1 LTNLVLMIQD
11 AEIDSQLRRILES
24 GAFAASARSAQ
35 FLRFCVEHGR
45 HSEKSQLKETTI
57 AVEVFNRPAD
67 YDPKSDAIVRV
78 HARRVRDKLDLYYR
92 TFGANDPIRIDLP
105 KGGYIPLIALALPYR
120 DACFVGELR
129 AAATAFEPSPLLSQE
144 TEGAQPALAL
154 QQRSR
159 RALWIPVAASLL
171 AIAFISF
178 TLAWVWRGRQAPEPA
193 PLGELSPMDSL
204 PENVSDPAWS
214 PDGKRLA
221 FTGSETPDGK
231 TFVYVKDISGGS
243 PPVRLTQESLTET
256 RPVWS
261 PDGSEIA
268 FTRSIDMWHFEI
280 VRLHL
285 ADGGLKPVGRFLSY
299 WSDEEDHPALDWS
312 PDGRFLVT
320 AEQIAPLTPMRLV
333 RVSVA
338 TGERTPLTSPPVGSS
353 GDIDAKFSPDGQW
366 IAFRRGGLGDL
377 YVVSAKGE
385 PAATA
390 SRLTFDTKG
399 VRGIAWDNR
408 SSAIL
413 FGSQRGQTGGY
424 GIWRVPLAGGTPQP
438 ISPQDFE
445 AVSPAVAPTG
455 TLVLDH
461 RRLVTELVESP
472 LVSRSAE
479 HVLFRSENIDASPE
493 YSPDGNA
500 VAFTSTRSGW
510 DELWLYRSGEPAPK
524 QLTHFQGT
532 GMVFLPSWAPDSKTI
547 VFGLRQGTATN
558 LYCYDTANGLLK
570 KLTATPNR
578 HFSPVFSS
586 DGAYIY
592 FSSND
597 DGSSRIWRI
606 RADGSNRAEPL
617 FLEALVG
624 FVASAD
630 GRWLYFIREGSTLS
644 LLRRSLQDGSTEE
657 IFHTA
662 GRATF
667 LNDLATAN
675 GFVYMAVSR
684 DTKTRA
690 EILKID
696 PDTGTAMVIAHLSKL
711 PPFYESEVPGFT
723 VSSDGSK
730 LLAVH
735 TQFTES
741 RFYTASVAK

>member
-1 LTNLVLMIQD
+1 MIQN
-11 AEIDSQLRRILES
+11 AEVDSQLRRILES

-35 FLRFCVEHGR
+35 FLRFCVEHAR
-45 HSEKSQLKETTI
+45 HGETSQLKETTI
-57 AVEVFNRPAD
+57 AIEVFNRPAD

-105 KGGYIPLIALALPYR
+105 KGGYIPLIALALPNR
-120 DACFVGELR
+120 DTCFSDGKLR
-129 AAATAFEPSPLLSQE
+129 GAAAAFEPQPSLPREMES
-144 TEGAQPALAL
+144 AQPILAL
-154 QQRSR
+154 RRSR
-159 RALWIPVAASLL
+159 RALWTARLV
-171 AIAFISF
+171 AIALMSF
-178 TLAWVWRGRQAPEPA
+178 TLAWIWRGQQVHEPA
-193 PLGELSPMDSL
+193 ALGELSPMDSL

-221 FTGSETPDGK
+221 FTGSQTPDGK
-231 TFVYVKDISGGS
+231 TFVYVKDISGGT
-243 PPVRLTQESLTET
+243 PPIRLTQENLTET

-280 VRLHL
+280 VRLRL
-285 ADGGLKPVGRFLSY
+285 ADGGLKPAGRFLSY
-299 WSDEEDHPALDWS
+299 WPNQEDHPALDWS
-312 PDGRFLVT
+312 PDGRFFLT

-333 RVSVA
+333 LVSVA

-385 PAATA
+385 LSATA

-399 VRGIAWDNR
+399 VRGIAWDTR
-408 SSAIL
+408 SNAIL
-413 FGSQRGQTGGY
+413 FGSQRGQTNGY
-424 GIWRVPLAGGTPQP
+424 GIWKVPLAGGAPQP
-438 ISPQDFE
+438 ISPQDFD
-445 AVSPAVAPTG
+445 AIGPAVASSG

-461 RRLVTELVESP
+461 RRLVTELVESR
-472 LVSRSAE
+472 LVSRDPE
-479 HVLFRSENIDASPE
+479 HILFRSENIDASPE
-493 YSPDGNA
+493 YSPDGTT

-510 DELWLYRSGEPAPK
+510 DELWLFRSGEPAPK

-532 GMVFLPSWAPDSKTI
+532 GMVFLPSWAPDSKRI

-558 LYCYDTANGLLK
+558 LYCFDTANGRLK

-578 HFSPVFSS
+578 NFSPVFSS

-597 DGSSRIWRI
+597 DGSSRVWRI

-617 FLEALVG
+617 FLDALVG

-630 GRWLYFIREGSTLS
+630 GRWLYFVREGSTLS
-644 LLRRSLQDGSTEE
+644 LLRRSLLDGATEE

-667 LNDLATAN
+667 LNDVAAAN
-675 GFVYMAVSR
+675 GFIYMAVSR
-684 DTKTRA
+684 DTKSRA

-696 PDTGTAMVIAHLSKL
+696 PDTGNATVIAHLSNL

-723 VSSDGSK
+723 VSSDGGK
-730 LLAVH
+730 LVAVH
-735 TQFTES
+735 TQLTES

>member
-1 LTNLVLMIQD
+1 
-11 AEIDSQLRRILES
+11 
-24 GAFAASARSAQ
+24 
-35 FLRFCVEHGR
+35 
-45 HSEKSQLKETTI
+45 
-57 AVEVFNRPAD
+57 
-67 YDPKSDAIVRV
+67 
-78 HARRVRDKLDLYYR
+78 
-92 TFGANDPIRIDLP
+92 
-105 KGGYIPLIALALPYR
+105 
-120 DACFVGELR
+120 
-129 AAATAFEPSPLLSQE
+129 
-144 TEGAQPALAL
+144 
-154 QQRSR
+154 
-159 RALWIPVAASLL
+159 
-171 AIAFISF
+171 
-178 TLAWVWRGRQAPEPA
+178 
-193 PLGELSPMDSL
+193 MDSL

-214 PDGKRLA
+214 PGGKRLA
-221 FTGSETPDGK
+221 FTGSLTPDGK

-243 PPVRLTQESLTET
+243 PPVRLTQENLTEF

-285 ADGGLKPVGRFLSY
+285 ADGYLKPVARFLSY
-299 WSDEEDHPALDWS
+299 WSNEEDHPALDWS
-312 PDGRFLVT
+312 PDGRFFVT

-333 RVSVA
+333 LVSVA
-338 TGERTPLTSPPVGSS
+338 TGERTLLTSPPVGSS

-385 PAATA
+385 PSATA

-399 VRGIAWDNR
+399 VRGIAWDDR
-408 SSAIL
+408 SNAIL
-413 FGSQRGQTGGY
+413 FGSQRGQTSGY
-424 GIWRVPLAGGTPQP
+424 GIWKVPLAGGTPQL
-438 ISPQDFE
+438 ISPRDFD
-445 AVSPAVAPTG
+445 AISPAIAPTG
-455 TLVLDH
+455 TLVLNH

-472 LVSRSAE
+472 LVSRAAE
-479 HVLFRSENIDASPE
+479 HVLLPSESIDASPE
-493 YSPDGNA
+493 YSPDGNS

-510 DELWLYRSGEPAPK
+510 DELWLYRSGERAPK

-532 GMVFLPSWAPDSKTI
+532 GIVFLPSWAPDSKTI
-547 VFGLRQGTATN
+547 AFGLRQGTATN
-558 LYCYDTANGLLK
+558 LYLYDTVNGLLK

-586 DGAYIY
+586 DGTYIY

-597 DGSSRIWRI
+597 DGSSRVWRI
-606 RADGSNRAEPL
+606 RADGSDRAEPL

-644 LLRRSLQDGSTEE
+644 LLRRSLQDGSNEE

-667 LNDLATAN
+667 LNDLAVAN
-675 GFVYMAVSR
+675 GSVYMAVSR
-684 DTKTRA
+684 DTKSRA

-696 PDTGTAMVIAHLSKL
+696 PDTGAAMVMAHLSNL
-711 PPFYESEVPGFT
+711 PPFFETEVPGFT
-723 VSSDGSK
+723 VSPDGSK

-735 TQFTES
+735 THFAES
-741 RFYTASVAK
+741 RFYTASVAR

>member
-1 LTNLVLMIQD
+1 MLQD
-11 AEIDSQLRRILES
+11 AEVDSQLRRILES

-35 FLRFCVEHGR
+35 FLRFCVEHAR
-45 HSEKSQLKETTI
+45 HGETSQLKETTI

-92 TFGANDPIRIDLP
+92 TFGAHDPIRIDLP
-105 KGGYIPLIALALPYR
+105 KGGYIPLIAFALPCR
-120 DACFVGELR
+120 DACFDRELLG
-129 AAATAFEPSPLLSQE
+129 AATASEPQPSLPQR
-144 TEGAQPALAL
+144 TEDAQPALAL

-159 RALWIPVAASLL
+159 KALWIPATASLL

-178 TLAWVWRGRQAPEPA
+178 TLAWVWRGRQAPKPP

-221 FTGSETPDGK
+221 FTVSQTPDGK
-231 TFVYVKDISGGS
+231 TFVYVKNISGRS
-243 PPVRLTQESLTET
+243 SPVRLTQESLNET

-268 FTRSIDMWHFEI
+268 FTRSIYMWHFEI

-285 ADGGLKPVGRFLSY
+285 ADGELKSVGRFLSY

-312 PDGRFLVT
+312 PDGRFFVT

-333 RVSVA
+333 LVSVA

-399 VRGIAWDNR
+399 VRGIAWDDR
-408 SSAIL
+408 SNAIL
-413 FGSQRGQTGGY
+413 FGSRRSQTGGY
-424 GIWRVPLAGGTPQP
+424 GIWKVPLAGRTPQP
-438 ISPQDFE
+438 ISPQHFD
-445 AVSPAVAPTG
+445 AISPAVAPTG
-455 TLVLDH
+455 TLVLNH
-461 RRLVTELVESP
+461 RRLVTELVEFP

-479 HVLFRSENIDASPE
+479 HALFRSENIDASPE
-493 YSPDGNA
+493 YSPDGNS

-510 DELWLYRSGEPAPK
+510 DELWLYRSGETAPK

-532 GMVFLPSWAPDSKTI
+532 GVVFLPSWAPDSKTI
-547 VFGLRQGTATN
+547 VFGLRQGAATN
-558 LYCYDTANGLLK
+558 LYCYDTPNGLLK

-586 DGAYIY
+586 DGTHIY

-606 RADGSNRAEPL
+606 RADGSSRAEPL

-657 IFHTA
+657 IFHTS

-667 LNDLATAN
+667 LNDLAVAN
-675 GFVYMAVSR
+675 GSIYMAVSR
-684 DTKTRA
+684 DTKSRT

-696 PDTGTAMVIAHLSKL
+696 PVTGTATVMAHLSNL
-711 PPFYESEVPGFT
+711 PPFFETEVPGFT
-723 VSSDGSK
+723 VSPDGSK
-730 LLAVH
+730 LLAAH
-735 TQFTES
+735 TQLTES
-741 RFYTASVAK
+741 RFYTASVTR

>member
-1 LTNLVLMIQD
+1 MIQD
-11 AEIDSQLRRILES
+11 AEVDSQLQRILES

-35 FLRFCVEHGR
+35 FLRFCVEHAR
-45 HSEKSQLKETTI
+45 HGETSQLKETTI

-105 KGGYIPLIALALPYR
+105 KGGYIPLIAAAPPNR
-120 DACFVGELR
+120 NIRFSDGESPEP
-129 AAATAFEPSPLLSQE
+129 AAGFEPQPSLPQG
-144 TEGAQPALAL
+144 TERAQPALTHRRGS
-154 QQRSR
+154 RS
-159 RALWIPVAASLL
+159 ALWIPAVASLL
-171 AIAFISF
+171 AIACISF
-178 TLAWVWRGRQAPEPA
+178 TLAWVWRGRQAPQPP
-193 PLGELSPMDSL
+193 PLGALSPMDSL

-221 FTGSETPDGK
+221 FTGSQAPDGK

-243 PPVRLTQESLTET
+243 PPVRLTQENLTET

-261 PDGSEIA
+261 PDGSEVA
-268 FTRSIDMWHFEI
+268 FARSIDMWHFEI

-285 ADGGLKPVGRFLSY
+285 ADGGLKAVGRFLSY
-299 WSDEEDHPALDWS
+299 WSNEEDHPALDWS
-312 PDGRFLVT
+312 PDGRFFVT
-320 AEQIAPLTPMRLV
+320 AEQIAPLTPVRLV
-333 RVSVA
+333 LVSAA

-377 YVVSAKGE
+377 YVVSFKGE
-385 PAATA
+385 PPATA

-399 VRGIAWDNR
+399 VRGIAWDKR
-408 SSAIL
+408 SKAIL
-413 FGSQRGQTGGY
+413 FGSQRGQTNGY
-424 GIWRVPLAGGTPQP
+424 GIWKVPLAGGTPEP
-438 ISPQDFE
+438 ISPQGFD
-445 AVSPAVAPTG
+445 AISPAVAPTG
-455 TLVLDH
+455 ALVLDH
-461 RRLVTELVESP
+461 RRLVTELIETP
-472 LVSRSAE
+472 LVSRAPE
-479 HVLFRSENIDASPE
+479 HVLLRSENIDASPE
-493 YSPDGNA
+493 YSPDGNS

-510 DELWLYRSGEPAPK
+510 DELWLYRSGEQAPR

-532 GMVFLPSWAPDSKTI
+532 GMVFLPSWAPNSKTI

-578 HFSPVFSS
+578 HFSPVFSR

-606 RADGSNRAEPL
+606 RADGANRAEPL

-630 GRWLYFIREGSTLS
+630 GRWLYFIREGNTLS

-667 LNDLATAN
+667 LNDLAAAN
-675 GFVYMAVSR
+675 GSIYMAVSH
-684 DTKTRA
+684 DTKSRA

-696 PDTGTAMVIAHLSKL
+696 PDTGTAMVIAHLSNL
-711 PPFYESEVPGFT
+711 PPFFETEVPGFT
-723 VSSDGSK
+723 VAPDGSK

-735 TQFTES
+735 TQLTES